1 MAKKK
6 LTIKPKT
13 KLPKAG
19 NGLNTPIKGT
29 KEQYQAY
36 QDSLDLYKQSLQ
48 IEPNYFKVPKIDEA
62 EYHRLIKKSVTI
74 PEWEFDE
81 EG

>member
-13 KLPKAG
+13 KLPKKG

-29 KEQYQAY
+29 KEQYQ
-36 QDSLDLYKQSLQ
+36 D
-48 IEPNYFKVPKIDEA
+48 V
-62 EYHRLIKKSVTI
+62 
-74 PEWEFDE
+74 
-81 EG
+81 